1 VTTAVTLAPADRLA
15 TLPSG
20 VPDFTLGFGVAKW
33 MMANLRQPNGARAG
47 KPFVP
52 TDGQIAFL
60 LWWYA
65 LDEDGRWLY
74 HHAIRRLA
82 KGSGKSPFAAT
93 LALAEFCGP
102 VRFNGWDSLDER
114 GNLVGKPV
122 AMPLVQVAATAE
134 SQTENT
140 MRMVRAFAPKGS
152 KVASKYGLDPG
163 KQQYNRAPEGTLR
176 VLTSSSH
183 AAEGAEASF
192 TIADET
198 EWWVPG
204 NGGPTFHSTLLDNLT
219 KSGSRMV
226 ETCNAWVPGVGSV
239 AEQSWDAWIAQ
250 EEARFPAAQR
260 ILYDARV
267 APPDTDL
274 ADDESLT
281 EALAWVYE
289 DCWWQDVGPIKA
301 RIWSPNAAEDD
312 SRRKYLNQPTAS
324 AYSWVTPQDWSAL
337 ADPAHVVPDGA
348 DVVLFFDGSK
358 SRDATALVGCE
369 VETGHVFTLGVW
381 EPNPA
386 HDADETVNAEEVDG
400 AIDAAFDHY
409 TVLAFFSDV
418 REWESFALTE
428 WPWRYGPQGSKGP
441 NKSDLLLW
449 AQPSARPPQPIA
461 WDMRSHSVD
470 FARAAEACH
479 EEIVGGDF
487 THDGD
492 SRTARHVGNA
502 HRYPSRGM
510 ISISKESPDSARKID
525 AAVCVIGARMVRR
538 MLLGSKEYQKRK
550 RRGAGKGRVIVL

>member
-1 VTTAVTLAPADRLA
+1 MTSALAPTDRLA
-15 TLPSG
+15 TLPDG
-20 VPDFTLGFGVAKW
+20 VPDLTLGFGVARW
-33 MMANLRQPNGARAG
+33 MMATLRQPNGTHAGRA
-47 KPFVP
+47 FDP
-52 TDGQIAFL
+52 TDGQIRFL

-65 LDEDGRWLY
+65 LDETGQWLY
-74 HHAIRRLA
+74 QHAIRRLA

-93 LALAEFCGP
+93 LALAELCGP
-102 VRFNGWDSLDER
+102 VRFDRWDDSVP
-114 GNLVGKPV
+114 GGVVGKAV
-122 AMPLVQVAATAE
+122 AMPLVQIAATAE

-152 KVASKYGLDPG
+152 KIATKYGLEPG
-163 KQQYNRAPEGTLR
+163 KQQYNKAPEGTLR

-192 TIADET
+192 TVADET

-239 AEQSWDAWIAQ
+239 AEASWDAWVAQ
-250 EEARFPAAQR
+250 EEARFPHGQR

-274 ADDESLT
+274 SDDESLT
-281 EALAWVYE
+281 AALEWVYQ
-289 DCWWQDVGPIKA
+289 DCWWQDIRPIKA
-301 RIWSPNAAEDD
+301 RIWSPKALEDD
-312 SRRKYLNQPTAS
+312 SKRKYLNQPTAS
-324 AYSWVTPQDWSAL
+324 AFAWATPQEWSVM
-337 ADPAHVVPDGA
+337 ADPTHSVPDNA

-386 HDADETVNAEEVDG
+386 HDSDDTVNAEAVD
-400 AIDAAFDHY
+400 ATVDAAFSRFK
-409 TVLAFFSDV
+409 VLAFFSDV

-428 WPWRYGPQGSKGP
+428 WPERYRD
-441 NKSDLLLW
+441 DLILW
-449 AQPSARPPQPIA
+449 AAPASRPPQPIA
-461 WDMRSHSVD
+461 WDMRSHTIE
-470 FARAAEACH
+470 FARAAEACR
-479 EEIVGGDF
+479 EEIIGAEF
-487 THDGD
+487 THDGHAA
-492 SRTARHVGNA
+492 TARHIGNA
-502 HRYPSRGM
+502 HRYPTRGM
-510 ISISKESPDSARKID
+510 VSISKESPDSARKID

-538 MLLGSKEYQKRK
+538 MLLGSKEYQKRL
-550 RRGAGKGRVIVL
+550 RRATGKGRVIVLS